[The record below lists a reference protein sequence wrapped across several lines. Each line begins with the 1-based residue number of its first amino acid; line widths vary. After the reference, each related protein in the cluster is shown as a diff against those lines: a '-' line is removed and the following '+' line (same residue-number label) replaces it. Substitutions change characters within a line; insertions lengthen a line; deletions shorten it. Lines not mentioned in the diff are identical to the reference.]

1 MGQLLLTIPDEEIN
15 VVLKFIKEF
24 NPKIK
29 IMSFNKEKDDFREI
43 GETDEDTKPLTLL
56 NWAIP
61 GRPATDEEFETMVAK
76 MEAEEK
82 AGLGMVAEE
91 AEEYSRKRIDQWLK
105 ENK

>member
-29 IMSFNKEKDDFREI
+29 IMSFNKEKDDFLEI
-43 GETDEDTKPLTLL
+43 EKTDNDLKPSNPI
-56 NWAIP
+56 NWALP
-61 GRPATDEEFETMVAK
+61 GKPATDDEFEQMVAE

-82 AGLGMVAEE
+82 AGLGMSAEE
-91 AEEYSRKRIDQWLK
+91 AKGYSGKLIDQWLQNHK
-105 ENK
+105 

>member
-1 MGQLLLTIPDEEIN
+1 MGQLLLTIPDNEIN

-43 GETDEDTKPLTLL
+43 GETDEDTKPLTPL

-61 GRPATDEEFETMVAK
+61 GKPATDEEFETMVAE

-82 AGLGMVAEE
+82 AGLGMVAEKAE
-91 AEEYSRKRIDQWLK
+91 AYVTKRIK
-105 ENK
+105 EWQKNRK